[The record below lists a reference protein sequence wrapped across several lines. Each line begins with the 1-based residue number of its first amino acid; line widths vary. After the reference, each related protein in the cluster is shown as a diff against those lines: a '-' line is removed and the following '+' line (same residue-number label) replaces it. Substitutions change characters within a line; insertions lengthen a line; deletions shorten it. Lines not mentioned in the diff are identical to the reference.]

1 MYKIKKGVHC
11 TMTTELR
18 NKVSELALKAILE
31 GEKLENLSIALEKTF
46 REQEA
51 KLKQEEAAKK
61 ESEERIREALK
72 MLKEEGFELRGAM
85 EPSIYDILNRLW

>member
-1 MYKIKKGVHC
+1 
-11 TMTTELR
+11 MTTELR
-18 NKVSELALKAILE
+18 EQVSELALKAILE

-61 ESEERIREALK
+61 KSEERIREALK
-72 MLKEEGFELRGAM
+72 VLKEEGFELRGAM